1 MANGHLLPNGHSAAS
16 DIKYNIENRLN
27 QETEVREAPPMAQ
40 VSEYPWMVGVGVR
53 ATLSP
58 MCGAALV
65 SDRYIMT
72 AAHCCSG

>member
-1 MANGHLLPNGHSAAS
+1 
-16 DIKYNIENRLN
+16 
-27 QETEVREAPPMAQ
+27 MAQ